1 MAAQPPPYPP
11 RDYRRAQREQA
22 RAQSYYSRSLRRPS
36 ILGPLV
42 LIAVGVLALLIE
54 LGKLAAPAVWGWYLR
69 WWPLLL
75 IALGLISLGEWWLDR
90 HSPYAGRRR
99 YGGVLLLLFLF
110 LLVALGERGFHRNGF
125 PLWDGNNFFL
135 HFSGDQHWSSYTTSR
150 QLAAGSLIQIQA
162 PRGDVTVVPSGDNQI
177 HVQEEASVY
186 APDDDAARRAL
197 DALRPQLDVNG
208 TSVTVR
214 TASRDDGRANLSV
227 AVPADAVVSV
237 TSGRGAVV
245 IEDLTTPVNVTSSR
259 GNVSFLRLKA
269 DAHARMSHGDFS
281 AQSVAKDV
289 SVQGRVNN
297 VTISDLGGS
306 ASLEGSILGDLD
318 VSHVASFVH
327 LQTGHTEVTM
337 ASLPGDLSFG
347 SGNLRI
353 DGAAGPLTIATR
365 AKDIRCTVVSGGV
378 NIENK
383 NGEIALQVAGQP
395 SATRIVNQN
404 GAIELTL
411 SPNARFNL
419 QATAKNGDI
428 SSAFALPVNAAGPGH
443 AVSGQIGGGGA
454 MIELISDHG
463 DIRIGRGDA
472 STPSAG
478 KTDRGGR
485 RLRAPR
491 GTPPVIQT
499 Q

>member
-1 MAAQPPPYPP
+1 MAAQPPPYSP

-22 RAQSYYSRSLRRPS
+22 RAQSYYWKSLRRPS

-42 LIAVGVLALLIE
+42 LIAVGIVALLVE
-54 LGKLAAPAVWGWYLR
+54 LGKLAASGVWDWYLR

-90 HSPYAGRRR
+90 DSPYARRRR
-99 YGGVLLLLFLF
+99 YGGVLLLLFL
-110 LLVALGERGFHRNGF
+110 LLLIAMGERNRFLVWNGSN
-125 PLWDGNNFFL
+125 LSL
-135 HFSGDQHWSSYTTSR
+135 HFPGEQHWSSYTTSR

-208 TSVTVR
+208 TSVTLR
-214 TASRDDGRANLSV
+214 TVSRDDGRANLSIG
-227 AVPADAVVSV
+227 VPADAVVSV
-237 TSGRGAVV
+237 TSGGGAVV
-245 IEDLTTPVNVTSSR
+245 IEDLTTPVNVISSR

-306 ASLEGSILGDLD
+306 AFLEGLIVGDLD
-318 VSHVASFVH
+318 VSHVASSVH

-337 ASLPGDLSFG
+337 ASLPGDFSFG
-347 SGNLRI
+347 SGNLRV
-353 DGAAGPLTIATR
+353 DGAAGPLAIKTR
-365 AKDIRCTVVSGGV
+365 AKDIRCTIVSGDV

-383 NGEIALQVAGQP
+383 NGEVALQVAGQP
-395 SATRIVNQN
+395 GGVRIVNQN
-404 GAIELTL
+404 GTIELTL
-411 SPNARFNL
+411 PPNARFNL

-428 SSAFALPVNAAGPGH
+428 SSAFPLPVNAAGRGH
-443 AVSGQIGGGGA
+443 VISGQIGGGGA
-454 MIELISDHG
+454 TIELIADHG
-463 DIRIGRGDA
+463 DIRIAKGE
-472 STPSAG
+472 TSAHPDG
-478 KTDRGGR
+478 NTQMGGR

-491 GTPPVIQT
+491 GTQPVIQT